1 MNLRPWLLG
10 ATLAVVA
17 LLAAMPPA
25 LAAAAAQK
33 TFGTPESAAQALHD
47 AVRANDSRE
56 LAALLGPAGRDII
69 ESGDPAEDMVGR
81 VRFVAAYERFHQ
93 VEVTSPHRAVLVIG
107 DERWRFPFPLVG
119 GPSAWHFNT
128 AEGRKEVIARRIGRN
143 ELAAIQAVLA
153 YVDAQREYAGLAHDG
168 VGPGVYAERIAS
180 TAGRHDGLY
189 WMPTRESPLSP
200 LGPLFALA
208 AADET
213 GGSASAP
220 YHGYFFRVLRAQGS
234 NARNGAADYV
244 VRARMMAGFALVA
257 WPARYRVSG
266 VRTFIV
272 NQDGAVY
279 SRDLGPET
287 DRVARTMLAYDPGR
301 GWKRESDAVPLS
313 QESASSRRLAGD
325 RGCTVC
331 HQVAAPAQGADA
343 ATPLAPSFGEIGE
356 RYRADPGAEE
366 RLTHVIQQGADPGD
380 VHWRGRAEFTA
391 MRAASNVSPDEA
403 RAIVRWILSLP

>member
-1 MNLRPWLLG
+1 MRMRWLILAASLG
-10 ATLAVVA
+10 VIG
-17 LLAAMPPA
+17 LLATPLAY
-25 LAAAAAQK
+25 AAAAVQK
-33 TFGTPESAAQALHD
+33 TFGTAESAAQALHD
-47 AVRANDSRE
+47 AVRANDPRE

-119 GPSAWHFNT
+119 GPSRWHFNT

-153 YVDAQREYAGLAHDG
+153 YVDAQREYAAVEHDG

-180 TAGRHDGLY
+180 SAGRHDGLY
-189 WMPTRESPLSP
+189 WTPTRESPLSP

-220 YHGYFFRVLRAQGS
+220 YHGYLFRVLRSQGPH
-234 NARNGAADYV
+234 ARNGIADYV

-257 WPARYRVSG
+257 WPARHRVSG

-272 NQDGAVY
+272 SQDGEVY
-279 SRDLGPET
+279 SRDFGKDT
-287 DRVARTMLAYDPGR
+287 DRVARTMLAYDPGQ
-301 GWKRESDAVPLS
+301 GWQRESDAVPAS
-313 QESASSRRLAGD
+313 QESASTRRLAGE

-331 HQVAAPAQGADA
+331 HQVAPSAKGADA
-343 ATPLAPSFGEIGE
+343 ATPLAPSFREIGE
-356 RYRADPGAEE
+356 RYRADPSAEE
-366 RLTHVIQQGADPGD
+366 RLTHVIQQGADPAD
-380 VHWRGRAEFTA
+380 VHWRGRAEFTS

-403 RAIVRWILSLP
+403 RAIVRWILLLQ